1 MKNIYTK
8 YTFEDFIE
16 DDDFIMLAKNN
27 SEDELINLLKD
38 CTPEAKEDAV
48 SARNLII
55 NLGADT
61 NHSINTHHLFE
72 SIKATNAKQ
81 EKPLTPKITKVR
93 YLRWA
98 AAASLL
104 LLVSVIGL
112 QLYTGNTT
120 TKNTGHG
127 YIATETLPDG
137 SVVTLNSNSNLSYS
151 KKDWEGN
158 RKLNLEGEAFFEV
171 EKGSRFVVNTAFGE
185 VAVLGTSFNVY
196 ARDGQL
202 DVICMTGKVSVKN
215 KDKSINKIILAG
227 ERATIDNG
235 TLLVKNTVDRS
246 DWQNKKIYYDN
257 APIETILAE
266 MENQF
271 NKKFTI
277 KAKDLSKYNFTG
289 VLSLESEEKAM
300 ENIKWPF
307 RLETKITKDEVIF
320 LDENQ

>member
-1 MKNIYTK
+1 MKDIYTK

-16 DDDFIMLAKNN
+16 DDDFIVIAKSN
-27 SEDELINLLKD
+27 SEDELITLLKD
-38 CTPEAKEDAV
+38 CNPSAIENAV
-48 SARNLII
+48 SARNLILQ
-55 NLGADT
+55 LGAAT
-61 NHSINTHHLFE
+61 NHSINTNTLFE

-81 EKPLTPKITKVR
+81 EKPVNKFTKIR

-112 QLYTGNTT
+112 QLYNGNTT
-120 TKNTGHG
+120 TTNTGHG
-127 YIATETLPDG
+127 YVATEMLPDG
-137 SVVTLNSNSNLSYS
+137 STATLNSNSSLSYS
-151 KKDWEGN
+151 EKDWEGN
-158 RKLNLEGEAFFEV
+158 RKLNLKGEAFFEV

-215 KDKSINKIILAG
+215 LDKSISKIIVAG
-227 ERATIDNG
+227 ERVTLDNG

-246 DWQNKKIYYDN
+246 DWKNKKIYYDN
-257 APIETILAE
+257 TPIETILADL
-266 MENQF
+266 ENQF
-271 NKKFTI
+271 NKKFTV
-277 KAKDLSKYNFTG
+277 KAIDLSKYNFTG
-289 VLSLESEEKAM
+289 MLSLESEEKAI
-300 ENIKWPF
+300 ETIKWPF